1 MYSTP
6 FLLSG
11 LGFDRMMYH
20 RTKRRTNLHIQKM
33 TEKYSESDSFIKW
46 NERLSLPF
54 IMDIDAQISH
64 IVILAKV

>member
-20 RTKRRTNLHIQKM
+20 RTKRRTNLHIQRM
-33 TEKYSESDSFIKW
+33 NEKYSESDSFRKW
-46 NERLSLPF
+46 NERLPF
-54 IMDIDAQISH
+54 IMDSDAQLLH
-64 IVILAKV
+64 IVILA

>member
-20 RTKRRTNLHIQKM
+20 RTKRRTNLHIQRM
-33 TEKYSESDSFIKW
+33 NEKYSESDSFRKW
-46 NERLSLPF
+46 NERLPF
-54 IMDIDAQISH
+54 IMDIDAQLLH

>member
-20 RTKRRTNLHIQKM
+20 RTNLHIQKM
-33 TEKYSESDSFIKW
+33 TEKYSESDSFRRW

-54 IMDIDAQISH
+54 IMDIDAMILH